1 MAKLTVEQR
10 RRLTK
15 KAFACP
21 TTRDYPINDPSRV
34 SSARAY
40 YRRGYT
46 KKCKGGKT
54 RICRAARKFGF
65 MKSGYK
71 GASSW
76 KKWCRR

>member
-34 SSARAY
+34 SSAEHIIGEVT
-40 YRRGYT
+40 RRNVRVERHVYVGLPE
-46 KKCKGGKT
+46 
-54 RICRAARKFGF
+54 
-65 MKSGYK
+65 
-71 GASSW
+71 SSVL
-76 KKWCRR
+76 